1 MATVTDTVMVMVTVM
16 GTFTVTLS
24 LARSRTPSSYDGYFV
39 CIKLR
44 IMLRFSPN
52 LASTAGLD
60 TEPVLGVMVAMG
72 KLDMHATISV
82 PSAVLMCFMYFSV
95 LVA

>member
-1 MATVTDTVMVMVTVM
+1 MATVTDTVMVMVMVTVM

-24 LARSRTPSSYDGYFV
+24 RTPSSYDGYFV
-39 CIKLR
+39 CIKHW

-52 LASTAGLD
+52 LASTAGPD
-60 TEPVLGVMVAMG
+60 TGTPSLVAMG

>member
-1 MATVTDTVMVMVTVM
+1 
-16 GTFTVTLS
+16 
-24 LARSRTPSSYDGYFV
+24 
-39 CIKLR
+39 
-44 IMLRFSPN
+44 MLRFSPN
-52 LASTAGLD
+52 LASTAGPD

>member
-39 CIKLR
+39 CIKLW

-52 LASTAGLD
+52 LASTAGP
-60 TEPVLGVMVAMG
+60 EHRLGVMVAMG